1 MNESTARA
9 PSRVPFRDPSR
20 TSTRRPKSSASP
32 RRYSSPNSGST
43 SRGQDCQRRPR
54 VQYSPRCSALGLPG
68 ARAYAVT
75 GTPSDCVILG
85 LGPLAEGDIGL
96 VVSGINKGAN
106 VGNAVLGSGTT
117 MATRVAHA
125 RSPRIPSIAVSL
137 SLHGPRDHREP
148 LFSLAARVSE
158 LLARRL
164 VEGELPDG
172 VTLNV
177 NVPSVPRGE
186 TRGIAVTRLSPIGYW
201 RLRTEQGGDG
211 LYYNKLSAIAADHP
225 DIEEGTDVW
234 ALNRGLI
241 SISPLRLEVT
251 DEIVLPA
258 LREHA
263 PRMES
268 ALERM
273 SRSTCSVSAGL
284 RDRSRGPI
292 R

>member
-1 MNESTARA
+1 MGLIPSGIQALAEAM
-9 PSRVPFRDPSR
+9 SRVGEVLIVAPDKEQSGVGTAVSFHNGIAAAER
-20 TSTRRPKSSASP
+20 TSFI
-32 RRYSSPNSGST
+32 G
-43 SRGQDCQRRPR
+43 
-54 VQYSPRCSALGLPG
+54 G

-137 SLHGPRDHREP
+137 SLQGPRDHREP
-148 LFSLAARVSE
+148 LFSLAAMVSE

-164 VEGELPDG
+164 VEGEMRAG

>member
-1 MNESTARA
+1 MKILVTNDDGIDSPGIQALTEAM
-9 PSRVPFRDPSR
+9 SRVGEVLIVAPDKEQSGVGTAVSFHNGIAAAER
-20 TSTRRPKSSASP
+20 TSPMT
-32 RRYSSPNSGST
+32 
-43 SRGQDCQRRPR
+43 
-54 VQYSPRCSALGLPG
+54 G

-106 VGNAVLGSGTT
+106 VGIAVLGSGTT

-137 SLHGPRDHREP
+137 SLQGPQDHREP
-148 LFSLAARVSE
+148 LFSLAATVSE
-158 LLARRL
+158 LLARHL
-164 VEGELPDG
+164 VEGELPAG

-186 TRGIAVTRLSPIGYW
+186 TRGAAVTRLSPVGYW

-211 LYYNKLSAIAADHP
+211 LYYHKLSAIAADHP

-251 DEIVLPA
+251 DETVLPA

-263 PRMES
+263 PRLES
-268 ALERM
+268 ALKQVSPAIRLRTGRM
-273 SRSTCSVSAGL
+273 A
-284 RDRSRGPI
+284 
-292 R
+292 

>member
-1 MNESTARA
+1 MKILVTNDDGIDSPGIQALAEAM
-9 PSRVPFRDPSR
+9 SRVGEVLIVAPDKEQSGVGTAVSFHNGIAAAER
-20 TSTRRPKSSASP
+20 TSPMT
-32 RRYSSPNSGST
+32 
-43 SRGQDCQRRPR
+43 
-54 VQYSPRCSALGLPG
+54 G

-125 RSPRIPSIAVSL
+125 RCPRIPSIAVSL
-137 SLHGPRDHREP
+137 SLHGPQDHREP
-148 LFSLAARVSE
+148 LFSLAATVSE

-164 VEGELPDG
+164 VEGELPAG

-186 TRGIAVTRLSPIGYW
+186 TRGTAVTRLSPVGYW

-251 DEIVLPA
+251 DETVLPA

>member
-186 TRGIAVTRLSPIGYW
+186 TRGTAATRLSPIGDYEPNRAAMGSTTTSFRQSRRTIPTSKRGRTYGLSIGASYPSARYAW
-201 RLRTEQGGDG
+201 R
-211 LYYNKLSAIAADHP
+211 
-225 DIEEGTDVW
+225 
-234 ALNRGLI
+234 
-241 SISPLRLEVT
+241 SPTKSSCR
-251 DEIVLPA
+251 
-258 LREHA
+258 R
-263 PRMES
+263 
-268 ALERM
+268 
-273 SRSTCSVSAGL
+273 
-284 RDRSRGPI
+284 
-292 R
+292 